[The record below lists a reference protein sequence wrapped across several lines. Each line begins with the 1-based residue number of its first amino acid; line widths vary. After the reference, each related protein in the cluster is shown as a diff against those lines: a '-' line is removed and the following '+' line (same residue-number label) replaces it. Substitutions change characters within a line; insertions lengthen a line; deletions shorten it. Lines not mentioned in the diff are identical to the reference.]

1 MIPEVRL
8 EEYTYELPAERIAQ
22 FPLPE
27 RDRCRLLVAR
37 RRERSV
43 EHRHFFELPQILPP
57 GSLLVRNITRVVFAR
72 LFLRK
77 PTGGAVELLLLQPS
91 QMDPARGLSAAPPVQ
106 WQCLLRGRRV
116 RPGVRLHAAAGEVLL
131 EARLLEHSAGSATV
145 EFTWEPKDL
154 LLAEVLERLGQVP
167 LPPYLRRDATEQDR
181 GHYQTVYARVP
192 GSVAAPTAGLHF
204 TERLLEELRRTGVQ
218 IADVCLHVGLDTFKP
233 LRAMYLAE
241 HRMHSEHM
249 SVSAA
254 ALQQLIEFLH
264 RPGGG
269 WLVAVGTT
277 SVRTLESL
285 YWHGVRLLR
294 GDSHTWASP
303 SIAVRQWEPYEAD
316 TEIAPEEALSA
327 VLEWM
332 RHHGSANAEGTTELM
347 IVPGYIF
354 RLCDAIITNFHQPQ
368 STLLLL
374 VGAFLGRTFW
384 RQVYEEALHQGYR
397 FLSYGDASLLVG
409 RRGETVE

>member
-8 EEYTYELPAERIAQ
+8 EDYTYELPAERIAQ

-27 RDRCRLLVAR
+27 RDQCRLLVAR
-37 RRERSV
+37 RRERSI
-43 EHRHFFELPQILPP
+43 EHRRFFELPQILPS
-57 GSLLVRNITRVVFAR
+57 GSLLVRNVTRVVFAR

-91 QMDPARGLSAAPPVQ
+91 QMDPERGLSTTPPVQ
-106 WQCLLRGRRV
+106 WQCLLRGHRV
-116 RPGVRLHAAAGEVLL
+116 RPGVRLYAATGEVLL
-131 EARLLEHSAGSATV
+131 EARLLEYSAGSATV
-145 EFTWEPKDL
+145 EFAWEPKHL

-167 LPPYLRRDATEQDR
+167 LPPYLRRGATEQDR
-181 GHYQTVYARVP
+181 EHYQTVYARIP

-204 TERLLEELRRTGVQ
+204 TDRLLEELQHAGVR

-233 LRAMYLAE
+233 LRAKHLAE
-241 HRMHSEHM
+241 HRMHSEYI

-254 ALQQLIEFLH
+254 ALQQLLEFLRH
-264 RPGGG
+264 PGGG

-294 GDSHTWASP
+294 GDSRTWDSP
-303 SIAVRQWEPYEAD
+303 SIAIQQWEPYEAD
-316 TEIAPEEALSA
+316 AEVAPEDALSA
-327 VLEWM
+327 ALEWM
-332 RHHGSANAEGTTELM
+332 RRHGNTTAEGTTELM

-384 RQVYEEALHQGYR
+384 RQVYQEALRRGYR

-409 RRGETVE
+409 QRGEVVE

>member
-8 EEYTYELPAERIAQ
+8 EEYTYELPAERIAR

-27 RDRCRLLVAR
+27 RDQCRLLVAH
-37 RRERSV
+37 RRERSI
-43 EHRHFFELPQILPP
+43 EHRRFFELPQILPS
-57 GSLLVRNITRVVFAR
+57 GSLVVRNVTRVVFAR

-77 PTGGAVELLLLQPS
+77 PTGGTVELLLLHPS
-91 QMDPARGLSAAPPVQ
+91 QMDPAQGLSAAPPVQ
-106 WQCLLRGRRV
+106 WQCLLRGHRV
-116 RPGVRLHAAAGEVLL
+116 RPGVRLHTAAGEVLL
-131 EARLLEHSAGSATV
+131 EARLLERSAGSAIV
-145 EFTWEPKDL
+145 EFAWEPKHL
-154 LLAEVLERLGQVP
+154 LLVEVLERLGQVP
-167 LPPYLRRDATEQDR
+167 LPPYLRRDATQQDR
-181 GHYQTVYARVP
+181 EHYQTVYARVP

-204 TERLLEELRRTGVQ
+204 TERLLEGLRRAGMQ

-233 LRAMYLAE
+233 LRAKHLAE
-241 HRMHSEHM
+241 HRMHSEHL

-254 ALQQLIEFLH
+254 ALQQLIEFLR

-285 YWHGVRLLR
+285 YWHGVRLLH
-294 GDSHTWASP
+294 GDSRSWDSP
-303 SIAVRQWEPYEAD
+303 SIAVQQWEPYEAD
-316 TEIAPEEALSA
+316 AEIAPEDALSA

-332 RHHGSANAEGTTELM
+332 QHHGSANVVGTTELM

-384 RQVYEEALHQGYR
+384 RQVYQEALHQGYR

-409 RRGETVE
+409 QRGEAVE